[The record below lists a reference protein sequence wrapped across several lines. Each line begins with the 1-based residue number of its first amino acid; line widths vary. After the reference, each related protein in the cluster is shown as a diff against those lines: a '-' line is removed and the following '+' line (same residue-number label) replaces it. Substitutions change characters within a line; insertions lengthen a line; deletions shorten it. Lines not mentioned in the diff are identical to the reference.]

1 MITVNAKNGVQYL
14 RSDIISARHGFST
27 RIGGVSRAEHTSSL
41 NLAFGRGD
49 NREIVLQNLSLFAD
63 AVGFDA
69 GKCISVSQI
78 HSADVRFVTEAEA
91 GQGYFAPESF
101 SCDGYVTNVPGLTIG
116 VKSADC
122 VPILMEG
129 RDKSGKILAVGA
141 VHAGWR
147 GTVSGIAV
155 ECIKKLSAFGVL
167 PEDVRVAIGPAICGE
182 CYSVRADFYN
192 AVRDIL
198 DERDTERFLLPS
210 TTEGVWRCDLRQMNK
225 EFLISCGVL
234 AGNIEIS
241 DECTCCS
248 PEKYF
253 SHRYTGGVRGTM
265 LSVIEMP

>member
-27 RIGGVSRAEHTSSL
+27 RIGGVSKAAHTSSL

-49 NREIVLQNLSLFAD
+49 DRDTVLENLTLFAD
-63 AVGFDA
+63 ALGFDA
-69 GKCISVSQI
+69 KRCISVSQI
-78 HSADVRFVTEAEA
+78 HSADVRVVTEADA

-101 SCDGYVTNVPGLTIG
+101 ACDGYVTNIPGLPIG

-129 RDKSGKILAVGA
+129 RDKSGQIIAVGA
-141 VHAGWR
+141 AHAGWR
-147 GTVSGIAV
+147 GTVSKIAV

-167 PEDVRVAIGPAICGE
+167 PEDVKVAIGPAICGE
-182 CYSVRADFYN
+182 CYSVKADFYD
-192 AVRDIL
+192 AVRNIL
-198 DERDTERFLLPS
+198 GERDTERFLLP
-210 TTEGVWRCDLRQMNK
+210 TATEGEWRCDLRRMNK
-225 EFLISCGVL
+225 EFLISAGVM
-234 AGNIEIS
+234 AENIEIS

>member
-155 ECIKKLSAFGVL
+155 ECIKKL
-167 PEDVRVAIGPAICGE
+167 
-182 CYSVRADFYN
+182 
-192 AVRDIL
+192 
-198 DERDTERFLLPS
+198 
-210 TTEGVWRCDLRQMNK
+210 
-225 EFLISCGVL
+225 
-234 AGNIEIS
+234 
-241 DECTCCS
+241 
-248 PEKYF
+248 
-253 SHRYTGGVRGTM
+253 
-265 LSVIEMP
+265 